1 MPRIVYIDPDAAP
14 GGDGSGRHPFA
25 SWSEFTLRNGDIALQ
40 RGGTVAAGFT
50 IGPDAQSVTIGSY
63 GTGRARI
70 EGSIV
75 LNGTSGVV
83 LSNLDIAGGNVP
95 AVHLIGG
102 TTASLIQGCDI
113 HGSNVG
119 ILVVGDAVAGN
130 VFSDNLIH
138 DNDAMGISFDGVG
151 GQAMPKRW
159 SPTIPSIAMASR
171 AFCCTAVTSWSTE
184 IP

>member
-70 EGSIV
+70 EGAAPYQA
-75 LNGTSGVV
+75 GTPDAG
-83 LSNLDIAGGNVP
+83 LDGDQMIALQQKLAKRGYE
-95 AVHLIGG
+95 
-102 TTASLIQGCDI
+102 
-113 HGSNVG
+113 
-119 ILVVGDAVAGN
+119 
-130 VFSDNLIH
+130 
-138 DNDAMGISFDGVG
+138 MGKADGVLG
-151 GQAMPKRW
+151 AATRAAVQAEQQRLGLPADGW
-159 SPTIPSIAMASR
+159 PTPDLLDLL
-171 AFCCTAVTSWSTE
+171 
-184 IP
+184 